1 MKEQQITIRVQSVVE
16 DELSHDELTLVET
29 AREAALRA
37 YAPYSEFK
45 VGAAVLLDNGEII
58 SGNNQEN
65 AAYPS
70 GMCAER
76 ITVYYANARYP
87 FVPIRAIAITAFHK
101 NAFTETISPCGAC
114 RQVLAEAERRF
125 KKPIKVL
132 LCGRQSIRIIERAT
146 DLLPLCFD
154 QL

>member
-1 MKEQQITIRVQSVVE
+1 MKEQQLCIKVQSVSE
-16 DELSHDELTLVET
+16 EELMHDELALVET

-45 VGAAVLLDNGEII
+45 VGAAALLDNGEVI

-65 AAYPS
+65 IAYPS

-76 ITVYYANARYP
+76 VVVYYANARYP
-87 FVPIRAIAITAFHK
+87 FVPIRAIAITAFNK
-101 NAFTETISPCGAC
+101 NAFRESISPCGAC
-114 RQVLAEAERRF
+114 RQVLAEAEKRF
-125 KKPIKVL
+125 KKPIKIL
-132 LCGRQSIRIIERAT
+132 LCGRHTIQIIERAS
-146 DLLPLCFD
+146 DLLPLCFN